1 MATKV
6 RGGETSVEGAAER
19 VLYSWHLQTARTLV
33 PPRAAVGGRVV
44 LDEHRLMDD
53 RRTRYALSAVA
64 GSAMC
69 ISAIFEEGEMKRK
82 SLAKG
87 SCESGYV

>member
-1 MATKV
+1 MAPPDGTEV
-6 RGGETSVEGAAER
+6 GA
-19 VLYSWHLQTARTLV
+19 TAGRSG
-33 PPRAAVGGRVV
+33 RARVV